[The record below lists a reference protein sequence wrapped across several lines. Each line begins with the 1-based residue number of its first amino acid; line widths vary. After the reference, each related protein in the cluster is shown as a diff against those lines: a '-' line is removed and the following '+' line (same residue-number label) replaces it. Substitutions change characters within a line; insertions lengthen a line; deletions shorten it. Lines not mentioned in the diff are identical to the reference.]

1 MQNIL
6 FLIIDMQKGF
16 INNFTAPL
24 IEDIRDFQKK
34 ISQYCVT
41 AGTRYVNHEHT
52 ACYVFE
58 GWTSCMKGTEEAEI
72 VPELGDCMAKI
83 FDKDKYSCWNEELQ
97 SFVHDNGINKIYFAG
112 VNTGCCVLNSVLDC
126 YNDLVDCA
134 VIEDLCGSTSGRE
147 EHEAAVTVLKSCITE
162 ERVITAEQAY
172 REICERKN
180 VSLKR
185 IKDLISLSRT
195 QSNRDPHFGQF
206 IV

>member
-1 MQNIL
+1 
-6 FLIIDMQKGF
+6 
-16 INNFTAPL
+16 
-24 IEDIRDFQKK
+24 
-34 ISQYCVT
+34 
-41 AGTRYVNHEHT
+41 
-52 ACYVFE
+52 
-58 GWTSCMKGTEEAEI
+58 MKGTEEAEI

-97 SFVHDNGINKIYFAG
+97 SFVHDNEINKIYFAG

-172 REICERKN
+172 REICERK
-180 VSLKR
+180 K
-185 IKDLISLSRT
+185 KCE
-195 QSNRDPHFGQF
+195 P
-206 IV
+206 